1 MTNLEA
7 STSELADKAYS
18 IAWREFRKIETST
31 PDEITFA
38 PRRLRWYVQIM
49 TAVGERDPKKIATAH
64 WECYANTN
72 KYRVRGRAYAAMS
85 RWLLLP
91 RAMAPRGT
99 PATL

>member
-18 IAWREFRKIETST
+18 IAWREFRKIKTST

-49 TAVGERDPKKIATAH
+49 TVVGERDPKKIATAALGMLRQY
-64 WECYANTN
+64 EQISRSRA
-72 KYRVRGRAYAAMS
+72 RVRRHVPLAPAA
-85 RWLLLP
+85 
-91 RAMAPRGT
+91 
-99 PATL
+99 

>member
-38 PRRLRWYVQIM
+38 PRRLRWYVQVM
-49 TAVGERDPKKIATAH
+49 TVVGERDPKKIATAALGMLRQY
-64 WECYANTN
+64 EQISRSRA
-72 KYRVRGRAYAAMS
+72 RVRRHVPLAPAA
-85 RWLLLP
+85 
-91 RAMAPRGT
+91 
-99 PATL
+99 

>member
-18 IAWREFRKIETST
+18 IAWREFRKIKTST

-49 TAVGERDPKKIATAH
+49 TVVGERDPKKIATAALGMLR
-64 WECYANTN
+64 EYEQISRSRA
-72 KYRVRGRAYAAMS
+72 RVRRHVPLAPAA
-85 RWLLLP
+85 
-91 RAMAPRGT
+91 
-99 PATL
+99 